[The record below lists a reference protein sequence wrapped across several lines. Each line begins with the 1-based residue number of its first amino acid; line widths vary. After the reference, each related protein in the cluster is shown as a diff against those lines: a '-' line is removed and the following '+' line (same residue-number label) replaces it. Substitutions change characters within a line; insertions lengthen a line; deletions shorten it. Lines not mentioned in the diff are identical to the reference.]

1 MEQSDA
7 ESAHRTNLAA
17 ERTWLA
23 WWRTALAAA
32 AAGLAVGRLLP
43 DIASGTTWPY
53 VALGAGYSLAAV
65 GFMIAGGVRQGRMR
79 RARRDE
85 SFAEVD
91 RRLVTVFSIA
101 GALLTMATLAVVVA
115 NA

>member
-1 MEQSDA
+1 M
-7 ESAHRTNLAA
+7 
-17 ERTWLA
+17 
-23 WWRTALAAA
+23 
-32 AAGLAVGRLLP
+32 
-43 DIASGTTWPY
+43 
-53 VALGAGYSLAAV
+53 